1 MNYNRFFFYCKR
13 KVLAYI
19 LMIVIMI
26 PLVCEIKGITAYS
39 YENKINEI
47 TIETNGVG
55 IEIQSKSCV
64 LMEPTT
70 GTVLY
75 DKNMD
80 EKVSPASITKIM
92 TLLLIFEAVEAG
104 DIKLDEQIITSAYAK
119 SMGGSQVFLEEGEK
133 QTVETLIK
141 CIVVASG
148 NDACVVMA
156 EHISGTEEKFVELM
170 NEKAKELGMQN
181 TNFEDCCGLSDSDN
195 HYTSAYD
202 VAIMAKELIVKYPEI
217 YNYSKIWMEN
227 IIHVT
232 DKGES
237 EFGLSNTNKLLKQY
251 EYTTGLKTGSTSKA
265 KYCVAATARKGDV
278 DLIAVIMGAPDYKIR
293 FKEAKAILEY
303 GFGICKLYR
312 DDNSDLTKYIKVKG
326 GESDQVKVMAE
337 KAFTYVSTTEEG
349 IAGIKKDM
357 VYNKKMVAPI
367 NKGDTIGE
375 INYYI
380 NNTKIGTVNII
391 ACENIKKAGYIY
403 RLKQVFMKCML

>member
-1 MNYNRFFFYCKR
+1 
-13 KVLAYI
+13 
-19 LMIVIMI
+19 
-26 PLVCEIKGITAYS
+26 
-39 YENKINEI
+39 
-47 TIETNGVG
+47 
-55 IEIQSKSCV
+55 
-64 LMEPTT
+64 
-70 GTVLY
+70 
-75 DKNMD
+75 
-80 EKVSPASITKIM
+80 
-92 TLLLIFEAVEAG
+92 
-104 DIKLDEQIITSAYAK
+104 LDEQIITSAYAK

-170 NEKAKELGMQN
+170 NEKAKELGMKN

-312 DDNSDLTKYIKVKG
+312 DDNSDLIKYIKVKG

-349 IAGIKKDM
+349 ITGIKKDM

-380 NNTKIGTVNII
+380 NNNKIGTVNII

-403 RLKQVFMKCML
+403 RLKQVFMKYLI